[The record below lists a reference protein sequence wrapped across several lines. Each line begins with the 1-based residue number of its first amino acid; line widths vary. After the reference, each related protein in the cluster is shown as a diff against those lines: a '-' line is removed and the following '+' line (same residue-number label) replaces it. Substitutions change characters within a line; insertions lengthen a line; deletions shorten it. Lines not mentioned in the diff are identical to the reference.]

1 MINQLTAL
9 DLYKYILISIP
20 LISSMTCGI
29 IFIVVFPKSLSI
41 TKNKIRQ
48 TLGSYYILMT
58 LLWFITNISIENNK
72 GMLVLVPFFFLL
84 IHLTQVVF
92 YHFICYI
99 VPTKALFNS
108 FYYKITVAIFIMA
121 SILVYVLYTLDTTAG
136 FSISAFFYQYLY
148 IYTSLNMMY
157 YTTLCWIRLYTYK
170 REKYKMQFKK
180 IRFSWVS
187 ALLVLKTLFSV
198 LFIFNHHRIVLLDTF
213 IVLLIAIQQ
222 LVMVFN
228 ILQKDI
234 LEKIKAEYKTNI
246 LVSSG
251 QIISVDNKGLVE
263 NVSVNAS
270 YYAQEIGASGLLS
283 QHDFLVYFSTKK
295 PYLNKD
301 FKLDDL
307 VKLFGVNRSYISKF
321 VNVTFHSNVSQY
333 INQWRIKEVEELHK
347 TKGELPLEDLV
358 LMAGFSNLRH
368 YLRAKQSFEQK
379 NQKP

>member
-1 MINQLTAL
+1 MINPLTAM

-29 IFIVVFPKSLSI
+29 IFTVVFPKSLSL

-58 LLWFITNISIENNK
+58 LLWFITNISVENNK
-72 GMLVLVPFFFLL
+72 GILFLIPFFFLL

-99 VPTKALFNS
+99 IPTKEIFNS
-108 FYYKITVAIFIMA
+108 FYYKMTIAIFIMSA
-121 SILVYVLYTLDTTAG
+121 ILVYVLYNIDTSTG
-136 FSISAFFYQYLY
+136 FSITSFFYQYLY
-148 IYTSLNMMY
+148 IYTSLNMIY
-157 YTTLCWIRLYTYK
+157 YTTLCWIRLYAYK
-170 REKYKMQFKK
+170 REKYKMQFAK
-180 IRFSWVS
+180 IKFSWVS

-198 LFIFNHHRIVLLDTF
+198 LFIFNNHRIILLDTL
-213 IVLLIAIQQ
+213 IVLLIAVQQ
-222 LVMVFN
+222 IIMVFN

-234 LEKIKAEYKTNI
+234 LAKIKAEYKTNI

-263 NVSVNAS
+263 NVFVNS
-270 YYAQEIGASGLLS
+270 SHYTPEIVASGLLS
-283 QHDFLVYFSTKK
+283 QQDFLVYFSTNK

-321 VNVTFHSNVSQY
+321 INVTFNSNVSQY

-358 LMAGFSNLRH
+358 QMAGFSNLRH
-368 YLRAKQSFEQK
+368 YLRAKQIFEQK
-379 NQKP
+379 NKQ